1 MKNRIDI
8 AMQHF
13 EQGFS
18 CAQSA
23 FAAFAAENGL
33 SEITAM
39 NLTSGL
45 GAGFGRQQEVCGAV
59 SGAVLALGLCSGRKA
74 DDGRAVKEE
83 AYALTS
89 KLVQRFKALHGS
101 CRCRELL
108 GGLDLN
114 AAGAHERML
123 TEGLR
128 DKVCA
133 ACVRDAVSLVE
144 ELSGI

>member
-33 SEITAM
+33 DEITAM

-59 SGAVLALGLCSGRKA
+59 SGAVLALGLCCGRKA

-89 KLVQRFKALHGS
+89 EFMQRFQAAHGS
-101 CRCRELL
+101 CRCLELL
-108 GGLDLN
+108 DGLDLK
-114 AAGAHERML
+114 AAGAHERMVS
-123 TEGLR
+123 EGLR
-128 DKVCA
+128 ERVCA
-133 ACVRDAVSLVE
+133 VCVRDAVRLVE